1 MEEQVLGKPQG
12 RKSAGQIK
20 FFREGGGRGGRCQLS
35 IIRFISHA
43 MFCFFL
49 QISCSIELK
58 SLDYRHVLYFWKGL
72 CPRMSEMMFR
82 RYIGNISV
90 CGTDV

>member
-1 MEEQVLGKPQG
+1 M
-12 RKSAGQIK
+12 
-20 FFREGGGRGGRCQLS
+20 S

-58 SLDYRHVLYFWKGL
+58 SLDYKHVLYFQKAL
-72 CPRMSEMMFR
+72 DARMLKMMFR

-90 CGTDV
+90 CGTDVKAIYIDYFGRTVDPINDIFLQCMYRVFF